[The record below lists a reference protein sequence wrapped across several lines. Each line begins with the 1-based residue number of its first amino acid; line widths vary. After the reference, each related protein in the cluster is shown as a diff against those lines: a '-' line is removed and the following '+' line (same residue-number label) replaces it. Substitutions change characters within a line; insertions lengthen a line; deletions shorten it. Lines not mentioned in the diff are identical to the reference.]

1 MSRHVPEKDTID
13 LLLEDIPTISMV
25 AKSTDEEDNVL
36 EWNVDKLPAEQD
48 KVTLYK
54 QIKEYIAGTRKEVPK
69 YLTAPIENFCVETG
83 ILYLKNENNY
93 EKIRYRA
100 CLPQGY
106 VQMAL
111 RLAHDIPISGHSGI
125 AGTIER
131 LRSFAYW
138 PNINSDVKK
147 FVRTCKVCLKTKI
160 GRSKAPILR
169 NPEVQRPWDRV
180 NMDLIGPLNVSND
193 GNKYIL
199 TIIDVLTRYAVAV
212 AIADKSASTVAR
224 ALINHVF
231 AVFGPPRSIYS
242 DQGKEFVAQLT
253 ADVIKSFNVRQRTIT
268 IYRPQA
274 SGLVERYNSHLISIL
289 RALVHEHQDSWDMSL
304 PLAMLAHN
312 TSYHRVLRETPYFL
326 MFLRD
331 PNVPYSSLLKA
342 PSPWYNVDSLKHEL
356 LRRAQ
361 TSFIIARKFI
371 EEGKEIQEKYANKK
385 AKTVNY
391 RLGDRVYVQKK
402 INITKL
408 GSKYVG
414 PYRVVKI
421 LGVILWVKDLHSFKI
436 YRVHVDRLKLELSVC
451 ESESVEAQAAFPTGN
466 DTLDRE
472 YEQVS
477 EVELKESGLK
487 ESNVPRTNAET
498 FLAQDLGIT
507 NKELNSVQD
516 EAVVNEEVDLAM
528 QAYNDIE
535 DGQLS
540 ASRALVEPVAQS
552 VDTDVPTASEGYP
565 LRSRGVN
572 VQSNEWVQNRTLE
585 YKINSEKNKV

>member
-1 MSRHVPEKDTID
+1 M
-13 LLLEDIPTISMV
+13 
-25 AKSTDEEDNVL
+25 
-36 EWNVDKLPAEQD
+36 
-48 KVTLYK
+48 
-54 QIKEYIAGTRKEVPK
+54 
-69 YLTAPIENFCVETG
+69 
-83 ILYLKNENNY
+83 
-93 EKIRYRA
+93 
-100 CLPQGY
+100 
-106 VQMAL
+106 
-111 RLAHDIPISGHSGI
+111 
-125 AGTIER
+125 
-131 LRSFAYW
+131 
-138 PNINSDVKK
+138 
-147 FVRTCKVCLKTKI
+147 
-160 GRSKAPILR
+160 
-169 NPEVQRPWDRV
+169 
-180 NMDLIGPLNVSND
+180 
-193 GNKYIL
+193 
-199 TIIDVLTRYAVAV
+199 
-212 AIADKSASTVAR
+212 
-224 ALINHVF
+224 
-231 AVFGPPRSIYS
+231 
-242 DQGKEFVAQLT
+242 
-253 ADVIKSFNVRQRTIT
+253 
-268 IYRPQA
+268 
-274 SGLVERYNSHLISIL
+274 
-289 RALVHEHQDSWDMSL
+289 
-304 PLAMLAHN
+304 
-312 TSYHRVLRETPYFL
+312 
-326 MFLRD
+326 
-331 PNVPYSSLLKA
+331 
-342 PSPWYNVDSLKHEL
+342 
-356 LRRAQ
+356 
-361 TSFIIARKFI
+361 
-371 EEGKEIQEKYANKK
+371 
-385 AKTVNY
+385 
-391 RLGDRVYVQKK
+391 QKK